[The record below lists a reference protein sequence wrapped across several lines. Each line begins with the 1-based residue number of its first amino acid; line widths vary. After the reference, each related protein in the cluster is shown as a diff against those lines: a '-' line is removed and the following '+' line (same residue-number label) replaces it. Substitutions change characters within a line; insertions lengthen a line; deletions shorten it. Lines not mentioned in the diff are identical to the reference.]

1 METLRVAVC
10 DDDRVYLEQI
20 KEEIK
25 EYIGSM
31 AGNRRHAGKPFYRWT
46 QVI

>member
-20 KEEIK
+20 KEEMPSLVAIN
-25 EYIGSM
+25 
-31 AGNRRHAGKPFYRWT
+31 AR
-46 QVI
+46 

>member
-25 EYIGSM
+25 EYIAVCRESQTC
-31 AGNRRHAGKPFYRWT
+31 R
-46 QVI
+46 

>member
-31 AGNRRHAGKPFYRWT
+31 REPWT
-46 QVI
+46 CR